1 MTQTNSLAKKPTI
14 LPFIQINAEHIHI
27 NKWNLLYKYIVTHL
41 NMLLLL
47 QFNFLL
53 ISIIIID
60 TEFHKC
66 PSPDVCL
73 HHWRKY
79 TSSYAQS
86 LILRTNQVITACVPP
101 AVWKLTYMLPDLVAT
116 SMFTHTYTESLWL
129 QKDIIR
135 VLDQTAIKM
144 F

>member
-1 MTQTNSLAKKPTI
+1 MSFTWWLSASLAG
-14 LPFIQINAEHIHI
+14 Q
-27 NKWNLLYKYIVTHL
+27 
-41 NMLLLL
+41 
-47 QFNFLL
+47 
-53 ISIIIID
+53 
-60 TEFHKC
+60 
-66 PSPDVCL
+66 
-73 HHWRKY
+73 Y